1 MKTVIQKAEDKMKK
15 TLSVLSAN
23 YAEIRAGR
31 ANPAVLNHITVDYY
45 GAPTPINQLAAVS
58 VSEARV
64 LVIQPWD
71 GSVCGAIEKA
81 IQKSDLGVNPQS
93 DGKLIRLMFPPLSEE
108 RRRDLAKDISKMAE
122 ESKVAVRSIRRDAIE
137 KIKAS
142 RKTAKL
148 PRMTRSRAKR
158 KRRISPIST
167 AKKSTRSWRP
177 SAKRSWRS
185 EHEYSR

>member
-137 KIKAS
+137 KIKAL
-142 RKTAKL
+142 KKNGEITEDDQKQGEKKMQDL
-148 PRMTRSRAKR
+148 TDKYCKEIDQVMEAKR
-158 KRRISPIST
+158 KEIMEI
-167 AKKSTRSWRP
+167 
-177 SAKRSWRS
+177 
-185 EHEYSR
+185 